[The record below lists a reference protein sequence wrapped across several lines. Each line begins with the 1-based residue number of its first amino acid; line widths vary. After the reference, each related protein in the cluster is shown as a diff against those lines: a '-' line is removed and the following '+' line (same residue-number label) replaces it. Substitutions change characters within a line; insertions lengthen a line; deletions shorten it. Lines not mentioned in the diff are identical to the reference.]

1 MVRAIVRIGSG
12 IALLWVL
19 AAWPATAQTFCDP
32 SKPIVE
38 DRSDG
43 YRDRGDRC
51 EGVYARQEVS
61 GGFLQIA
68 SFTSGEVAYGLDD
81 GALTLAWPA
90 QASDQAVRLRA
101 VSLRRN
107 LHYQMDTRRPSGA
120 TSFEWPTD
128 VLVQRRLRPGE
139 IGLRAW
145 TDFAWGRGAKE
156 LHLPLAIDRDT
167 GQAPATLYHLIVMPE
182 LSLGGL
188 TASLERLEDDDG
200 FATVIAEADLGDFY
214 PAKEAITVELP
225 LPDQPGVYRLRLI
238 ATPEGRGPPV
248 STFVWFQ
255 HPEA

>member
-1 MVRAIVRIGSG
+1 MVRAIVRIGPG
-12 IALLWVL
+12 IAL
-19 AAWPATAQTFCDP
+19 AWALTGAPATAQTFCDP
-32 SKPIVE
+32 DKPIVE

-51 EGVYARQEVS
+51 EGVYAQQQVS
-61 GGFLQIA
+61 GGFLEIA
-68 SFTSGEVAYGLDD
+68 SFTAGEVKYGLGD

-90 QASDQAVRLRA
+90 QASDQPVQIRA

-120 TSFEWPTD
+120 TTFEWPTD
-128 VLVQRRLRPGE
+128 LLVQRRLRPDE
-139 IGLRAW
+139 VGLRAW

-156 LHLPLAIDRDT
+156 LHLPLTVHQKA
-167 GQAPATLYHLIVMPE
+167 APDPAGPYHLIVMPE

-188 TASLERLEDDDG
+188 TGSLERLEDDDD
-200 FATVIAEADLGDFY
+200 FATVIADADLGSFY

-225 LPDQPGVYRLRLI
+225 RPDEPGIYRLRLI
-238 ATPEGRGPPV
+238 AMPEGSGPPV

-255 HPEA
+255 HPGS